1 MEQDELGDLQRLI
14 NADIYDE
21 SSRTAAGFAANPPPT
36 PAPGKRISQRKETT
50 NSDTAL
56 EGPRKEP
63 RKSVA
68 SAKAKAAEESRRMA
82 EAEKADKA
90 AKEAKRKEEAAVEA
104 TKRAEGG
111 QRS

>member
-21 SSRTAAGFAANPPPT
+21 SSCTAAGFAANPPPP
-36 PAPGKRISQRKETT
+36 PAPGKRVSQPKETT
-50 NSDTAL
+50 NSETAPD
-56 EGPRKEP
+56 EPRKEP

-68 SAKAKAAEESRRMA
+68 SVKAKAAEESRRMA

-90 AKEAKRKEEAAVEA
+90 AKEVKRKEEAAVEA
-104 TKRAEGG
+104 TKK
-111 QRS
+111 S